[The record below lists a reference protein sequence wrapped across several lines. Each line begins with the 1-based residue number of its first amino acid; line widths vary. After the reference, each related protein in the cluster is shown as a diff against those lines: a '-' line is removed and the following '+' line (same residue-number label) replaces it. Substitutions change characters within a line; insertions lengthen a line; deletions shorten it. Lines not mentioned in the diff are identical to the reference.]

1 MAQPYGAKSYLQT
14 QVQSADPMQLV
25 VLLYDGALRQATI
38 AHDAMVRKDIP
49 TRRTAI
55 GKALDIVAELQNTL
69 DLERGGKVSADLD
82 GLYAYVISRL
92 LDAVAHQ
99 DPKPIEEAIGI
110 LSTLRDA
117 WQQIATAGSAPQAG
131 ARP

>member
-1 MAQPYGAKSYLQT
+1 MAQTYGAKSYVQT
-14 QVQSADPMQLV
+14 QVTSADPMQLV

-55 GKALDIVAELQNTL
+55 NKALAIVAELQGTL
-69 DLERGGKVSADLD
+69 DLERGGKLSADLD
-82 GLYAYVISRL
+82 GLYSYVTTRL
-92 LDAVAHQ
+92 LDAIVHQ
-99 DPKPIEEAIGI
+99 DPKPIAEAMGI

-117 WQQIATAGSAPQAG
+117 WQQIATQGAAQHAG

>member
-1 MAQPYGAKSYLQT
+1 MAQPYGAQSYLQT

-38 AHDAMVRKDIP
+38 AHDAMVRRDIP

-55 GKALDIVAELQNTL
+55 GKALAIVAELHDSV
-69 DLERGGKVSADLD
+69 DLERGGKLSADLD
-82 GLYAYVISRL
+82 GLYIYVTNRM
-92 LDAVAHQ
+92 LDAVVQQ
-99 DPKPIEEAIGI
+99 DPKPIAEAIGI
-110 LSTLRDA
+110 LTTLRDA
-117 WQQIATAGSAPQAG
+117 WQQIATQGAAQQTG